1 MRSFSIVLAVSMIL
15 SVSAQSAD
23 TLTVVLTG
31 DILLDRGV
39 RQVINRHGVSHLFS
53 DGIDSVFRQ
62 AQIVVGAISNVPPR
76 RSRHPSSNNSSS
88 EPNQNGS
95 TPCANMASPI

>member
-1 MRSFSIVLAVSMIL
+1 MRSFSIVLAVSMML

-39 RQVINRHGVSHLFS
+39 RQTINRHGSLL
-53 DGIDSVFRQ
+53 SVGRCEDHPRV
-62 AQIVVGAISNVPPR
+62 ILPVVGHR
-76 RSRHPSSNNSSS
+76 RQRQHATHQHKNNFFH
-88 EPNQNGS
+88 
-95 TPCANMASPI
+95 C